1 MHSDLRKFAIIEAR
15 QGIPARIS
23 SALTPHLDATR
34 IEARPMVD
42 NRRACRFCTSE
53 IPKEK
58 RSDAL
63 YCSESC
69 RRKSDRAA
77 KGLGVLLAPE
87 ARFWSRVNKSG
98 PLGCWEWTAGRT
110 TAGYGAFRV
119 NNRAVVSHRYAYEL
133 LVGPIPETLQLDHLC
148 RNRAC
153 VNPSHIEPV
162 TQVVNLARGISGP
175 ATNAR
180 KTHCSRGHEF
190 TVENTYS
197 PPANPTH
204 RGCRKCRS
212 LKKSQWDSARR
223 AKRRNYASGQRGE
236 A

>member
-1 MHSDLRKFAIIEAR
+1 MHSNLHECVKIEAR
-15 QGIPARIS
+15 QGIPARIT

-34 IEARPMVD
+34 IEARSMVD
-42 NRRACRFCTSE
+42 NHRSCRFCAVE
-53 IPKEK
+53 LPKEK
-58 RSDAL
+58 RADAL
-63 YCSESC
+63 YCSDSC
-69 RRKSDRAA
+69 RRKGVRMDR
-77 KGLGVLLAPE
+77 GLGVVQPPE
-87 ARFWSRVNKSG
+87 VRFWSRVNKSG
-98 PLGCWEWTAGRT
+98 PLGCWEWTAGKT
-110 TAGYGAFRV
+110 TSGYGAFRV
-119 NNRAVVSHRYAYEL
+119 GNRAVVSHRYAYEL
-133 LVGPIPETLQLDHLC
+133 LIGPIPETLQLDHLC

-190 TVENTYS
+190 TAENTYS
-197 PPANPTH
+197 PPSNPTH

-212 LKKSQWDSARR
+212 LKKSQWETDRKMS
-223 AKRRNYASGQRGE
+223 RGI